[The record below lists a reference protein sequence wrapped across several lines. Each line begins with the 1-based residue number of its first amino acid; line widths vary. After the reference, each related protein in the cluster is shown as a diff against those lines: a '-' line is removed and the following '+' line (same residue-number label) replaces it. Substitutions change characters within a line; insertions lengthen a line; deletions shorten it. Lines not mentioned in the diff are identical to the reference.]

1 MKKVLV
7 LSLVLVMALAS
18 SAFAGVNF
26 SGDFTA
32 TIKNNEG
39 KSFSDD
45 LTVDNKFTVNI
56 KDSSE
61 NNWSFSVEGSLNST
75 EFKLGKYKLELND
88 DYFDL
93 YLWGNGQK
101 LSDKGSSLGLIKAG
115 EEATD
120 ATNRARLVVDAIE
133 PVTLTTD
140 FTKKALYV
148 FADADVIENVTAGIA
163 YRRAGENVMS
173 EDATNTI
180 GVYGK
185 GTVDM
190 FTIEGDVAATLGEEI
205 ALGYGAK
212 VTVKPMDQLS
222 ASVSYVG
229 TAEGFRGEP
238 EPNISKVDASVT
250 YTETDYRVKTT
261 LAYDLNK
268 ADADPVTVTAE
279 ARYRFGQTVSFDD
292 LFKSNKYYTNDAP
305 AVGVS
310 TKIANGG
317 LDNVTLEVASPVV
330 EDMIWARGVAK
341 YAPKGEDHNFE
352 VGAFGYIKATEKLTV
367 EPSVEY
373 KTDGNVVTLKGA
385 AGYKIGASD
394 TTLKL
399 EVAKNFYDKAADVES
414 VELIKASVKVSF

>member
-18 SAFAGVNF
+18 SAFAAVNF

-32 TIKNNEG
+32 TIENNGE
-39 KSFSDD
+39 SFSSD
-45 LTVDNKFTVNI
+45 LKVDNKFTVNI
-56 KDSSE
+56 KASSESE
-61 NNWSFSVEGSLNST
+61 NNWSFSAESSLNST

-93 YLWGNGQK
+93 YFWGNGQK
-101 LSDKGSSLGLIKAG
+101 LSDKGSRLGLIKAG
-115 EEATD
+115 EEATGT
-120 ATNRARLVVDAIE
+120 TNRARLVVDAIE

-140 FTKKALYV
+140 FTNNALYV

-163 YRRAGENVMS
+163 YRRAGASVMS
-173 EDATNTI
+173 ENATNTI

-222 ASVSYVG
+222 ASVSYLG
-229 TAEGFRGEP
+229 TAEGFVGEP
-238 EPNISKVDASVT
+238 DANISKVDASVT

-261 LAYDLNK
+261 LAYDLK
-268 ADADPVTVTAE
+268 ADDDPVTVTAE
-279 ARYRFGQTVSFDD
+279 ARYRFGQTLGFDD
-292 LFKSNKYYTNDAP
+292 LFKSDKYYTNDAP

-310 TKIANGG
+310 TKIAKGG

-330 EDMIWARGVAK
+330 EDMIWARGLAK
-341 YAPKGEDHNFE
+341 YVPSGDNHNFE

-399 EVAKNFYDKAADVES
+399 EVAKNFYEEGAEVKP

>member
-18 SAFAGVNF
+18 SAFAAVNF

-32 TIKNNEG
+32 TIKNNGE
-39 KSFSDD
+39 SFSSD
-45 LTVDNKFTVNI
+45 LKVDNEFTVNI
-56 KDSSE
+56 KASSESE
-61 NNWSFSVEGSLNST
+61 NNWSFSAESSLNST

-93 YLWGNGQK
+93 YFWGNGFE
-101 LSDKGSSLGLIKAG
+101 LEDKGTTLGLIKAG
-115 EEATD
+115 KTASG
-120 ATNRARLVVDAIE
+120 NRARLVVDAIE

-140 FTKKALYV
+140 FTNNALYV

-163 YRRAGENVMS
+163 YRRAGESNENVMS
-173 EDATNTI
+173 KDATNTI

-229 TAEGFRGEP
+229 TAEDFVGDT
-238 EPNISKVDASVT
+238 NANKVDASVT

-261 LAYDLNK
+261 LAYDLK
-268 ADADPVTVTAE
+268 ADDDPVTVTAE
-279 ARYRFGQTVSFDD
+279 ARYRFGQTLGFDD
-292 LFKSNKYYTNDAP
+292 LFEDDKYFTNDAP

-310 TKIANGG
+310 SEIANGG

-330 EDMIWARGVAK
+330 EDMIWARGLAK
-341 YAPKGEDHNFE
+341 YVPSGDNHNFE

-367 EPSVEY
+367 KPSVEF
-373 KTDGNVVTLKGA
+373 KSVDTVVTLRGIA
-385 AGYKIGASD
+385 DYAIGSSD
-394 TTLKL
+394 TTLSL
-399 EVAKNFYDKAADVES
+399 EVAKNFYEEDAGVDP
-414 VELIKASVKVSF
+414 VELIKASVKVGF